1 MSNDGLILLRH
12 QFPNIIR
19 KKRKI
24 EMQDKQTKAH
34 LQVSNPIQA
43 ASEIFYNPRAVFEAL
58 SVRDNWSW
66 IPFLL
71 LGIILFLPPYLYF
84 GVVNFDWWL
93 DTAIMP
99 SMANLSPA
107 EQENRLAMYG
117 ASQTQIT
124 SAIMPAV
131 SLIIVYAIKAFY
143 FSMMTKNDEKSIHG
157 FTDWYG
163 ATLWMAM
170 PMLVSSLVSLVLLTF
185 QEPGAEISAAI
196 LAPLSLAFILGT
208 DMASPWFNLLTI
220 VSIDSIWLIFL
231 AYVCVRT
238 WTNFSQTR
246 AAVVALIPAIFA
258 WSLGIATAIFMQ
270 GQMA

>member
-1 MSNDGLILLRH
+1 
-12 QFPNIIR
+12 
-19 KKRKI
+19 
-24 EMQDKQTKAH
+24 
-34 LQVSNPIQA
+34 
-43 ASEIFYNPRAVFEAL
+43 
-58 SVRDNWSW
+58 
-66 IPFLL
+66 
-71 LGIILFLPPYLYF
+71 
-84 GVVNFDWWL
+84 
-93 DTAIMP
+93 
-99 SMANLSPA
+99 
-107 EQENRLAMYG
+107 
-117 ASQTQIT
+117 
-124 SAIMPAV
+124 
-131 SLIIVYAIKAFY
+131 
-143 FSMMTKNDEKSIHG
+143 MTKNDEKSIHG

-246 AAVVALIPAIFA
+246 AAEQA
-258 WSLGIATAIFMQ
+258 SRQ
-270 GQMA
+270 GVSMPTPVDADLRRSRSSSDGRRGGRRSSSRSSSPNGRGSARTDAADGSRDREQLKLQIRR